1 VLPRCLENGLVGGGP
16 EDALLKQPLRAPALA
31 GSSIRRCGRIFIQ
44 YAYNRAGVRDRWR
57 PAAAAKLA
65 EFKGVCLRYAIA
77 ATRKRPLLVCL
88 VRADRPNAVDMQ
100 VRLHPDDGSPH
111 LP

>member
-1 VLPRCLENGLVGGGP
+1 MLPRCLENGLVGGGP

-65 EFKGVCLRYAIA
+65 EFKGLPAMRLRAHASGRFLFASYGPTAP
-77 ATRKRPLLVCL
+77 TPSTL
-88 VRADRPNAVDMQ
+88 Q

-111 LP
+111 PP